1 MKRIVAFVLFAFLA
15 CAASGQNSAPSLWG
29 VVPTV
34 WLVSGDN
41 QAVHTVQV
49 PGSQLRLAGFAPL
62 QVLVRDKFR
71 KPVPNAPVVFSFQKP
86 PRGIGYC
93 VMKSNATP
101 STDTSLQVAA
111 DANGVATL
119 DKLLAYGLGQ
129 KASIGCYDAY
139 GPFTVAASYGSFK
152 ATFHLTV
159 LPEPWTMTIVSGD
172 NQKQARNTGGPAT
185 ARFAPLQVALK
196 DSAGKGV
203 PNVQVAF
210 MCSVPVPV
218 KIRCQMDGGLH
229 GVVLAPTDGNG
240 IATLNQMSG
249 NSLWAYYDDGPIT
262 VLAHAGEPSVT
273 FHLTVGN

>member
-1 MKRIVAFVLFAFLA
+1 MKRIVACALSTFLA
-15 CAASGQNSAPSLWG
+15 LAASGQNSAPSLWG

-49 PGSQLRLAGFAPL
+49 PGYQLRLAGFAPL

-86 PRGIGYC
+86 ARGIGYC
-93 VMKSNATP
+93 MMDSRANPA
-101 STDTSLQVAA
+101 DHSLQVTT

-119 DKLLAYGLGQ
+119 DRLLADGLG
-129 KASIGCYDAY
+129 KKSSIGCYDAY
-139 GPFTVAASYGSFK
+139 GPFTVAASYNSWK

-159 LPEPWTMTIVSGD
+159 LPEPWTLTIVSGD
-172 NQKQARNTGGPAT
+172 NQKLARNTGSPAM
-185 ARFAPLQVALK
+185 ARFAPLQVAVR
-196 DSAGKGV
+196 DSAGRGV

-210 MCSVPVPV
+210 MCSAPIGS
-218 KIRCQMDGGLH
+218 KIVCQIDGGLH
-229 GVVLAPTDGNG
+229 GVVLALTDGNG
-240 IATLNQMSG
+240 IATLQQMSG
-249 NSLWAYYDDGPIT
+249 NSLWAYYADGPIT
-262 VLAHAGEPSVT
+262 VLAHAGEPTAT